1 MKLIPSLV
9 LILFPSLL
17 FAQQAAS
24 DSLQLVFSEAIY
36 FSFGKYELRPEA
48 DSTLQSIIN
57 KIEDLEEYIVVI
69 TAHTDSIGSFENNKV
84 LSEKRANTVKT
95 NLNSLGIAETLIQ
108 TSVYGETKPATTNQT
123 DQGRQQN
130 RRATIDVFK
139 IIPKTPEPPALK
151 LQGRVVD
158 EETGEGII
166 ADVIIRTKE
175 SKDSLKTDKT
185 GYFEKEMPENTV
197 VGVDILAKGY
207 FLKSKMFKIQKG
219 KNQPLEIKLPKA
231 EVGKSADIENL
242 YFYGNKAVLLPNSE
256 PTLPRVLT
264 FMQVNDDFII
274 EIAGHINR
282 PNHPPVHE
290 SSWDYK
296 LSVRR
301 AKLVYDFLLEHGIE
315 KERVTFK
322 GYGNKYMRYPTARS
336 EQQQSLNRRVE
347 IKILGKVP

>member
-1 MKLIPSLV
+1 MKFIQCLYLF
-9 LILFPSLL
+9 LFPCVIM
-17 FAQQAAS
+17 AQDSAS
-24 DSLQLVFSEAIY
+24 DSLQLVFSDAIY
-36 FSFGKYELRPEA
+36 FNFGQYELRPEA
-48 DSTLQSIIN
+48 DSTLRNIIE
-57 KIEDLEEYIVVI
+57 KVDDIHTYIVVI
-69 TAHTDSIGSFENNKV
+69 TAHTDSIGSIENNKI
-84 LSEKRANTVKT
+84 LSEKRANTVKA
-95 NLNSLGIAETLIQ
+95 NLSDLGIAETIIQ
-108 TSVYGETKPATTNQT
+108 TSIYGETKPVTTNQT
-123 DQGRQQN
+123 DDGRQQN
-130 RRATIDVFK
+130 RRATIDVYKVLPKK
-139 IIPKTPEPPALK
+139 ITVTLE
-151 LQGRVVD
+151 GRVVD
-158 EETGEGII
+158 EETGEGLV

-175 SKDSLKTDKT
+175 SKDSLRTNEK
-185 GYFEKEMPENTV
+185 GYFKKEMPENTV
-197 VGVDILAKGY
+197 VGVDVLTKGY
-207 FLKSKMFKIQKG
+207 FLKSKMFRIEKG
-219 KNQPLEIKLPKA
+219 KTPPLDIKLPKA

-242 YFYGNKAVLLPNSE
+242 YFHGNKAILLPKSE
-256 PTLPRVLT
+256 PTLPKVLT